1 MSEQVFIEALK
12 SLGIVLT
19 EKQKLQFKIYAN
31 YLLEYNS
38 HTNLTAIKTIDEV
51 YLKHFYDSLLI
62 LKYEKISGRVLDIG
76 SGAGFPGIP
85 LKIINPEIDL
95 YLLDS
100 NGKKA
105 AFLNSLKDKL
115 DLNYSVINDR
125 AELYIKDVRETFDM
139 VVSRAVAALNVL
151 VELSLPFVKIGGKFI
166 SYKGQSDE
174 EVELAE
180 YGINALGGNI
190 SSIKK
195 TTLFDRGDIRTFI
208 IIEKK
213 CKTDSK
219 YPRAFEKISKNP
231 LQKKSK

>member
-85 LKIINPEIDL
+85 LKIINPEIFCCITQKL
-95 YLLDS
+95 KNL
-100 NGKKA
+100 KKETQ
-105 AFLNSLKDKL
+105 FFRKDKAEI
-115 DLNYSVINDR
+115 NYI
-125 AELYIKDVRETFDM
+125 Y
-139 VVSRAVAALNVL
+139 
-151 VELSLPFVKIGGKFI
+151 
-166 SYKGQSDE
+166 
-174 EVELAE
+174 
-180 YGINALGGNI
+180 
-190 SSIKK
+190 
-195 TTLFDRGDIRTFI
+195 
-208 IIEKK
+208 
-213 CKTDSK
+213 
-219 YPRAFEKISKNP
+219 
-231 LQKKSK
+231 